1 LSQYSQRRPIVQVR
15 SHAHQ
20 YLNSEASFTAKGV
33 KWLESKNI
41 YILAVF
47 MAFFLYQCDRL
58 YDLRR
63 LFQELRGTAWQ
74 MSRGLTTSND
84 PNVYVDSEWIFGLAA
99 IILSLVIA
107 SKRVFAKRV
116 SPFVAENQE
125 ELEEVVLKQRL
136 VGA

>member
-1 LSQYSQRRPIVQVR
+1 
-15 SHAHQ
+15 
-20 YLNSEASFTAKGV
+20 
-33 KWLESKNI
+33 
-41 YILAVF
+41 
-47 MAFFLYQCDRL
+47 
-58 YDLRR
+58 
-63 LFQELRGTAWQ
+63 